1 MRGIFYVF
9 ISALLLSI
17 TGCNTNEDISQLQE
31 EQNSQQETTFLGNE
45 AIDLIDQDLTDDVQ
59 QTIADEQGLILEQNE
74 SIIEQ
79 RENVLSSEQLGEL
92 QNIVTEVQVELPDEI
107 KFASRNAVP
116 VNPGGRFNKT
126 ADIIIGRS
134 YKAGTLTITSDR
146 VNLIVK
152 YEANHCWSLWATNL
166 YVGDKNGIPLT
177 RNGYP
182 NYYQFPYRNYHNRVK
197 EFTYEIP
204 LSDLR
209 GVDCITVAAHSFLGI
224 YSRRSRRCWIFS
236 SWGDGE
242 RFETTRCPATYIP
255 LCEDTTPP
263 VDTK

>member
-17 TGCNTNEDISQLQE
+17 TGCNNNEDVNELPQE
-31 EQNSQQETTFLGNE
+31 SNLQETTLLERTAIEIGN
-45 AIDLIDQDLTDDVQ
+45 QGLTDDVQ
-59 QTIADEQGLILEQNE
+59 QTIAEEQGLILEQDE
-74 SIIEQ
+74 SFIER
-79 RENVLSSEQLGEL
+79 RENVLGTDQIGEL
-92 QNIVTEVQVELPDEI
+92 QNVVTEVQVELPEEI
-107 KFASRNAVP
+107 KLASRTAVP
-116 VNPGGRFNKT
+116 VGPGGRFNKT
-126 ADIIIGRS
+126 ADIIIGRN
-134 YKAGTLTITSDR
+134 YKAGKLTITSDR

-152 YEANHCWSLWATNL
+152 YEANHCWSIWATNL
-166 YVGDKNGIPLT
+166 YVGDKRGIPLT

-182 NYYQFPYRNYHNRVK
+182 NYYQFPYRDYHKRVK

-236 SWGDGE
+236 AWGDGE
-242 RFETTRCPATYIP
+242 RFENTRCPATYIP
-255 LCEDTTPP
+255 LCESTEPP